1 MKPIQQLAII
11 GVGLIGTSLALAA
24 KRSQPGL
31 HVIGIDRDGL
41 SLEQARARGAIDE
54 CVVVENL
61 ASLAQLST
69 LAACDAIALALPVR
83 QFPEALASLAA
94 VIGPQC
100 VVFDVGS
107 TKADVLAAAQS
118 ALGAKFPQFV
128 GCHPI
133 AGRER
138 HGPLAADVTLFEGKN
153 VIVCAPQATTD
164 TVDLVTVLWQS
175 VGARVAVMSPDAHD
189 AVFAAVS
196 HLPHML
202 AYALVDEL
210 ASRPDARTLFA
221 HAASGFRDFTRIAS
235 SSPEMWRDI
244 ALNNRTALLAELDA
258 YLARVQSLRDSLA
271 KSDADALTAMM
282 QRAQAA
288 RERWLSGQLDQ
299 FNQPP
304 QSSEES

>member
-1 MKPIQQLAII
+1 MKQLAII

-31 HVIGIDRDGL
+31 AIIGIDRDAL
-41 SLEQARARGAIDE
+41 TLDQARARGAIDQSF
-54 CVVVENL
+54 VVDDL
-61 ASLAQLST
+61 GGLAQVSGLSG
-69 LAACDAIALALPVR
+69 CDAIVLALPVR
-83 QFPEALASLAA
+83 QFPDALASLST

-107 TKADVLAAAQS
+107 TKADVLAAAQA
-118 ALGAKFPQFV
+118 ALGSKFAHFV

-138 HGPLAADVTLFEGKN
+138 HGPLAADVTLFEGKS
-153 VIVCAPQATTD
+153 VIVCAPNAD
-164 TVDLVTVLWQS
+164 AAFVDAVSTLWQS
-175 VGARVAVMSPDAHD
+175 VGARVISMSPEAHD
-189 AVFAAVS
+189 EVFAAVS

-210 ASRPDARTLFA
+210 ASRPNARTLFA

-244 ALNNRTALLAELDA
+244 AINNQQALLTEIDAYIARLQQLRSVLAAKDATALYEF
-258 YLARVQSLRDSLA
+258 
-271 KSDADALTAMM
+271 M

-299 FNQPP
+299 FKNEG
-304 QSSEES
+304 S

>member
-1 MKPIQQLAII
+1 MKQLAII

-24 KRSQPGL
+24 KRGQPGL
-31 HVIGIDRDGL
+31 TIIGIDRDAL
-41 SLEQARARGAIDE
+41 SLEQARARGAIDQ
-54 CVVVENL
+54 VIVVEDL
-61 ASLAQLST
+61 GALTQIAALG
-69 LAACDAIALALPVR
+69 ACDAIALAVPVR
-83 QFPEALASLAA
+83 QLPVALRALSA
-94 VIGPQC
+94 VIGSQC

-118 ALGAKFPQFV
+118 ALGSKFAQFV

-138 HGPLAADVTLFEGKN
+138 HGPLAADVTLFEGKS
-153 VIVCAPQATTD
+153 VIVCAPHAESAF
-164 TVDLVTVLWQS
+164 VDAVSALWGS
-175 VGARVAVMSPDAHD
+175 VGARVISMSPEAHD
-189 AVFAAVS
+189 EVFAAVS

-210 ASRPDARTLFA
+210 ASRPNARTLFA

-244 ALNNRTALLAELDA
+244 ALNNQPALLAEIDA
-258 YLARVQSLRDSLA
+258 YIARLQQLRSALAA
-271 KSDADALTAMM
+271 KDAAALFEIM

-299 FNQPP
+299 FNNAGH
-304 QSSEES
+304 